1 MKMPRSTMAGRWTT
15 ALWML
20 STYLPLTSGIHCKLH
35 AKTSDFQTQYSV
47 TIAIGTPA
55 QAFDVIVDTG
65 SSDLWVQGDR
75 SSCSFLSLYF
85 ATHVYND
92 DSRARSVGTDCVACN
107 GQPRFA
113 ATASTSFRPDC
124 GRGSCTYTV
133 SYGSGK
139 SSAKVGQDRIS
150 IDSFALAD
158 DVQFGVVYDEDASIS
173 QVLQSSGIL
182 GLA

>member
-65 SSDLWVQGDR
+65 SSDLWVQ
-75 SSCSFLSLYF
+75 
-85 ATHVYND
+85 
-92 DSRARSVGTDCVACN
+92 GTDCVACN